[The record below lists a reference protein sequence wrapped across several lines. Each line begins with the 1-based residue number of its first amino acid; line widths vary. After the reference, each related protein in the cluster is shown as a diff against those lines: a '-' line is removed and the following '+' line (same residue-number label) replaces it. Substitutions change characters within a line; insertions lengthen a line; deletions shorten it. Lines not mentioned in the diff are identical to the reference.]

1 MTVVREPMWDD
12 APRTRAQGAFRYLVR
27 FLASLGWAARILALS
42 VASFPAVLCRRS
54 GRADFATQLYVT
66 GIRTLPVI
74 TVVSLFIG
82 MILALQVGLEL
93 RRFNQEIYLG
103 AAVMLTLLRE
113 MGPFACGI
121 SLAACVGSAI
131 AAELGTMTV
140 NDEVAA
146 LEIMSIS
153 PIRFLAAPRMLALIV
168 MAPILAFYCSVIGTL
183 GGGIVGSTQL
193 GVDFRQYMSSTHA
206 LMPSFASASPASFAG
221 STISPQ
227 ATIKTSV
234 PSEITVALSISKGT
248 FPSVYT
254 SSTGFRPTRR
264 YAGFV
269 SLRSASTS
277 LPVWWRSEGQ

>member
-1 MTVVREPMWDD
+1 MTIVREPMWDD
-12 APRTRAQGAFRYLVR
+12 APRSRTQALSRHLLQF
-27 FLASLGWAARILALS
+27 FSTLGWTARILVSS
-42 VASFPAVLCRRS
+42 VAAFPSVLLRRS
-54 GRADFATQLYVT
+54 GRADFAAQLYIV

-131 AAELGTMTV
+131 AAELGTMKV
-140 NDEVAA
+140 NDEIAA

-153 PIRFLAAPRMLALIV
+153 PIRYLAAPRLLALLV
-168 MAPILAFYCSVIGTL
+168 MSPILAFYCSVIGTL

-193 GVDFRQYMSSTHA
+193 NVFFQQYISS
-206 LMPSFASASPASFAG
+206 
-221 STISPQ
+221 
-227 ATIKTSV
+227 
-234 PSEITVALSISKGT
+234 ALSIAETKDLFVGLLKAGVFGMLIGT
-248 FPSVYT
+248 VAVAEGFGTRLGATGVGRSTQRSVIVNFLLILMFGYMI
-254 SSTGFRPTRR
+254 TRVFYR
-264 YAGFV
+264 
-269 SLRSASTS
+269 
-277 LPVWWRSEGQ
+277 

>member
-1 MTVVREPMWDD
+1 MTIVREPMWDD
-12 APRTRAQGAFRYLVR
+12 APRTSAQGAFRHVAR
-27 FLASLGWAARILALS
+27 FLSTLGWTARILALS
-42 VASFPAVLCRRS
+42 IASFPAVLCRRS

-74 TVVSLFIG
+74 TIVSLFIG

-131 AAELGTMTV
+131 AAELGTMKV

-153 PIRFLAAPRMLALIV
+153 PIRFLAAPRIFALVV

-183 GGGIVGSTQL
+183 GGGIVGTTQL
-193 GVDFRQYMSSTHA
+193 NVDFAQYMSSA
-206 LMPSFASASPASFAG
+206 MSIADNKDLFVGLLKAG
-221 STISPQ
+221 VFGMVIG
-227 ATIKTSV
+227 AVSV
-234 PSEITVALSISKGT
+234 
-248 FPSVYT
+248 
-254 SSTGFRPTRR
+254 
-264 YAGFV
+264 
-269 SLRSASTS
+269 
-277 LPVWWRSEGQ
+277 SEGFGTTLGATGVGRSTQRSVIVNFLMILMLGYMVTRVFYR

>member
-1 MTVVREPMWDD
+1 MTIVREPLWDD
-12 APRTRAQGAFRYLVR
+12 APRTRAQGAFRYLAK
-27 FLASLGWAARILALS
+27 FLASLGWAARILFLS
-42 VASFPAVLCRRS
+42 VAAFPSVLCRRS

-193 GVDFRQYMSSTHA
+193 SVDFRQYMSST
-206 LMPSFASASPASFAG
+206 SAPIPLPRRMAEASFARF
-221 STISPQ
+221 TMSPQ
-227 ATIKTSV
+227 ATISTSS
-234 PSEITVALSISKGT
+234 PPHTLVALSIAKGIS
-248 FPSVYT
+248 PSPYT
-254 SSTGFRPTRR
+254 SSLAPRPTRM
-264 YAGFV
+264 
-269 SLRSASTS
+269 
-277 LPVWWRSEGQ
+277 